1 MEEEEPPAFKVEE
14 VPEEVEPDEE
24 QELMLENAKLRE
36 KMRTLNDEL
45 NRFLQN
51 LDATPSRNSQLP
63 PLNTT
68 SNAILLHLNRK
79 PTFASP
85 LNSSRHKFLAK
96 KPSGILAAQSM
107 GRMNSLIKEV
117 KSRLMSHFDN
127 QDDKI
132 ATVPV
137 MEKQIETNAVKIQ
150 RLQIEHSKLQE
161 LIDSES
167 KRHVLEMQLIKAEEE
182 IREQQRVREELKKQ
196 THQLMKASHH
206 HHSVHH
212 HRATVEDSSQFVTE
226 MKRKGQLVNL
236 MSIKCRD
243 LESELAKM
251 EDLKQRESYMLDQ
264 LEIKASEY
272 ALDIEM
278 LIGPTS
284 ITGRPQS
291 QPSVSEGLLE
301 GGGKPS

>member
-1 MEEEEPPAFKVEE
+1 MVEP
-14 VPEEVEPDEE
+14 EPDEE
-24 QELMLENAKLRE
+24 AELMAENAQLRE
-36 KMRTLNDEL
+36 QMRTLNDEL
-45 NRFLQN
+45 NRFLVT
-51 LDATPSRNSQLP
+51 LDKTPARAVQLP
-63 PLNTT
+63 PLAT
-68 SNAILLHLNRK
+68 STALQLNRK

-85 LNSSRHKFLAK
+85 VNSSRHKFLAK
-96 KPSGILAAQSM
+96 KPSVVFGAQSM

-117 KSRLMSHFDN
+117 KSRLMSHFET

-132 ATVPV
+132 AVVPV
-137 MEKQIETNAVKIQ
+137 MEKQIETNGVKIQ

-167 KRHVLEMQLIKAEEE
+167 KRQGLEMQLIKIEEE
-182 IREQQRVREELKKQ
+182 IREQQRVREELKK
-196 THQLMKASHH
+196 TNHQLMKASHH

-243 LESELAKM
+243 LEQELAKM
-251 EDLKQRESYMLDQ
+251 EDLRQRESYMVDQ

-278 LIGPTS
+278 LIGPTTIS
-284 ITGRPQS
+284 GRPQS

-301 GGGKPS
+301 GGGKPSRILV